1 MSNELAKIPNITP
14 GTVSVLTPQGYE
26 AALGLAK
33 TLCESGFLPRAIQ
46 KPAQAL
52 AIILA
57 GQELGLPPMQSLRQ
71 IHVVEGK
78 PVLSAEL
85 MLSLFKRQ
93 GGQAKWVES
102 TDDKAVLFLR
112 HPNGDEHTESFTM
125 QEAQRAGVTG
135 KDNWRK
141 YPKAMLKAR
150 CISAG
155 IRALGEAAGF
165 YMPEEVGGEPAAED
179 MKPEYTAPKG
189 EAPPPL
195 SLVAPPA
202 ESGESGPASSTS
214 EADEETG
221 EVSSDLVQCWRKVEE
236 GSKKAG
242 TYRSEFVPMDPQ
254 PRRNAKQNARIH
266 SLKAQR
272 GLTDEEWP
280 GKLLAEFNKNTSADL
295 SHEEADR
302 LIEMLEDAIKRWGSK
317 AATAAARD
325 ARKAQRAAPEN
336 MAPEMVEMLSER
348 EPGSDG

>member
-14 GTVSVLTPQGYE
+14 GTVSVMTPQGYE

-33 TLCESGFLPRAIQ
+33 TLCDSGFLPRAIQ
-46 KPAQAL
+46 RPAQAL

-165 YMPEEVGGEPAAED
+165 YMPEEVGGEPAPED
-179 MKPEYTAPKG
+179 MKPEYTAPKE
-189 EAPPPL
+189 EAPSLPP
-195 SLVAPPA
+195 SLAVVPPA
-202 ESGESGPASSTS
+202 T
-214 EADEETG
+214 EAEE
-221 EVSSDLVQCWRKVEE
+221 
-236 GSKKAG
+236 
-242 TYRSEFVPMDPQ
+242 
-254 PRRNAKQNARIH
+254 
-266 SLKAQR
+266 
-272 GLTDEEWP
+272 
-280 GKLLAEFNKNTSADL
+280 
-295 SHEEADR
+295 EEADPSDTVECFKLYEEGHKKNNTYR
-302 LIEMLEDAIKRWGSK
+302 CEWVPAGMQTRRTEAQHIKLQQGRRELGIEDDEWRSDLQTRYGKETSKNLSVDEADDLLAHLRKRWNQRKYKHPKDK
-317 AATAAARD
+317 AAA
-325 ARKAQRAAPEN
+325 KEQRAAPEN
-336 MAPEMVEMLSER
+336 VAPEMADMLNER
-348 EPGSDG
+348 EPGAEG